1 MKKQNIKPNL
11 AGILFI
17 VLGVIVIVLAILFF
31 AVDPTRNE
39 SAPSTSAII
48 AI

>member
-1 MKKQNIKPNL
+1 MKKPKIKLNL
-11 AGILFI
+11 AGTLFI

-39 SAPSTSAII
+39 SMTHNPESINL
-48 AI
+48 